1 MRIAGINP
9 DLILKGEISNPPFL
23 RGAGGINPDSTTEG
37 INLLFMQSN
46 GGLVNAAS
54 FQGKDCILSGPAGG
68 IVGAV
73 ETSLQAGLKK
83 IITFDMGGTSTDV
96 AHFCGEYERVLETE
110 VAGVRVRSA
119 IFMNFHRI
127 RINPDGIAGTQNLAP
142 LIPDPDN

>member
-1 MRIAGINP
+1 
-9 DLILKGEISNPPFL
+9 
-23 RGAGGINPDSTTEG
+23 
-37 INLLFMQSN
+37 MQSN

-110 VAGVRVRSA
+110 VAGVRVRSPMLA
-119 IFMNFHRI
+119 IHTVA
-127 RINPDGIAGTQNLAP
+127 AGGGSLLTLMGCAIELAQILLGRNRDLP
-142 LIPDPDN
+142 VIGRAGV